1 MKKKKILAAHHQSNE
16 EIQNDQQW
24 IIAAKQDPA
33 KFSFLYDKYFEQIFN
48 FIFRRIDEENVTA
61 DLTSQTFL
69 KALQGIKKYENRGLP
84 FSAWLYRIATNE
96 VNRHYR
102 RKKRRYVFSIEENL
116 IKNLIAG
123 EDDQQES
130 DENIKKVIDTLEDLE
145 TNDVII
151 LELRFFEE
159 RSFKDIAYI
168 LDIKESSAK
177 MRTYRAIEKLKKKIN
192 SNR

>member
-1 MKKKKILAAHHQSNE
+1 MAAAHHQSE
-16 EIQNDQQW
+16 QDIKNDEQW
-24 IIAAKQDPA
+24 IIAAKKDPE

-48 FIFRRIDEENVTA
+48 FIYRRMDDENITA

-69 KALQGIKKYENRGLP
+69 KALQGIKKYQNRGLP

-96 VNRHYR
+96 VNKHYR
-102 RKKRRYVFSIEENL
+102 RKKRRYVFSLEENL
-116 IKNLIAG
+116 IKNLIAT
-123 EDDQQES
+123 ENEQLES
-130 DENIKKVIDTLEDLE
+130 DENLDKLIKKLEDLE

-168 LDIKESSAK
+168 LDISESSAK

-192 SNR
+192 GRK

>member
-1 MKKKKILAAHHQSNE
+1 MAAAHHQSE
-16 EIQNDQQW
+16 QDIKNDEQW
-24 IIAAKQDPA
+24 IIAAKKNPE

-48 FIFRRIDEENVTA
+48 FIFRRIDEEDITA

-69 KALQGIKKYENRGLP
+69 KALQSIKKYQNRGLP

-96 VNRHYR
+96 VNKHYR
-102 RKKRRYVFSIEENL
+102 RKKRRFVFSLEENL
-116 IKNLIAG
+116 IKNLIASE
-123 EDDQQES
+123 EDQLES
-130 DENIKKVIDTLEDLE
+130 DENLQKLITTLEDLD

-159 RSFKDIAYI
+159 RNFKDIAYI
-168 LDIKESSAK
+168 LDITESSAK

-192 SNR
+192 SKI